1 MSKEVVKAPRTKG
14 LEELHLQMQNAVAVQ
29 KSITE
34 ALHQRVVAL
43 GGDFDTSEYMGS
55 HETTA
60 ISEYSGAVGA
70 IMSEL
75 CELREIHSVTEAIIK
90 RLNGI
95 V

>member
-1 MSKEVVKAPRTKG
+1 MSKETVKAPRTKG

-34 ALHQRVVAL
+34 ALHQRVAAL
-43 GGDFDTSEYMGS
+43 GGEFDVSEYTDI
-55 HETTA
+55 HDVTA
-60 ISEYSGAVGA
+60 VSDYSGAVGV

-75 CELREIHSVTEAIIK
+75 RELREIQNITEAIIK